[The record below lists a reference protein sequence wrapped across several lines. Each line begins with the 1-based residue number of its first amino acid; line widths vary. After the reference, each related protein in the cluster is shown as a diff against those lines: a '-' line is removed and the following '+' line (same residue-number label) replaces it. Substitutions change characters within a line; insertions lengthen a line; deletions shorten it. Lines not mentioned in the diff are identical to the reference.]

1 MGRVVTLLVCTLL
14 LAACR
19 GGAAQTVAPSPSK
32 AATAVPAGSF
42 LTAEE
47 ATGAYLAVADP
58 YNAAVDQAQE
68 QYGTRVT
75 LEDHQKYWGLI
86 AKADAAFIDGLKQIA
101 FPTDLQDEA
110 SVLIKADEAFQQRAR
125 LVARSRSLAEV
136 SSLSAT
142 ANDAAAIVTDKAA
155 RLRAALG
162 LEPYAG

>member
-1 MGRVVTLLVCTLL
+1 M
-14 LAACR
+14 
-19 GGAAQTVAPSPSK
+19 
-32 AATAVPAGSF
+32 
-42 LTAEE
+42 
-47 ATGAYLAVADP
+47 
-58 YNAAVDQAQE
+58 
-68 QYGTRVT
+68 
-75 LEDHQKYWGLI
+75 I

-142 ANDAAAIVTDKAA
+142 ANDAAAVVTDKAA

>member
-32 AATAVPAGSF
+32 AVTAVPAGSF

-47 ATGAYLAVADP
+47 ATSAYLAVADP
-58 YNAAVDQAQE
+58 YNAAVDQAQKR
-68 QYGTRVT
+68 YGTRVT

-110 SVLIKADEAFQQRAR
+110 SVLKADEAFQRRAR

-142 ANDAAAIVTDKAA
+142 ANDAAAVVTDKAA